1 MVRIS
6 LPCAWCHHAPKTA
19 SLIVNSDLVRYRS
32 RFILH
37 LQSAC
42 CGNIEGNVLISFYL
56 ELCFFFNFSK
66 DLTKPFFSSK
76 KLVQVLGSSSNA
88 SSGGM
93 EDPLEKV
100 VYVLTSNSFQKWI
113 LSQDEPDKMFYNCD
127 LETCAKQAFATH
139 LWFQENPDPEW
150 IKVWLVSF
158 TVYILYQ
165 FRTVIS
171 TSSKNV
177 RISRNK

>member
-1 MVRIS
+1 MVRIY
-6 LPCAWCHHAPKTA
+6 LPCAWWHHEQKDSIIDGPHCMFYFA
-19 SLIVNSDLVRYRS
+19 SVICILWKYWGQ
-32 RFILH
+32 RFNFFLH
-37 LQSAC
+37 RT
-42 CGNIEGNVLISFYL
+42 
-56 ELCFFFNFSK
+56 CFFFNFCK

-158 TVYILYQ
+158 IVHI
-165 FRTVIS
+165 
-171 TSSKNV
+171 
-177 RISRNK
+177 

>member
-1 MVRIS
+1 MFYF
-6 LPCAWCHHAPKTA
+6 A
-19 SLIVNSDLVRYRS
+19 SAICMLWKYWGQ
-32 RFILH
+32 RFNFLLH
-37 LQSAC
+37 RT
-42 CGNIEGNVLISFYL
+42 Y
-56 ELCFFFNFSK
+56 FFFNFSK
-66 DLTKPFFSSK
+66 DLTKLFFSSK
-76 KLVQVLGSSSNA
+76 KLVQVLGSSSSA

-158 TVYILYQ
+158 IVYISYQ

>member
-1 MVRIS
+1 MIWS
-6 LPCAWCHHAPKTA
+6 SCTKTA
-19 SLIVNSDLVRYRS
+19 SLTVRNDLVRYRS
-32 RFILH
+32 CFNLH

-42 CGNIEGNVLISFYL
+42 SGNIEGNILISFYIK
-56 ELCFFFNFSK
+56 LCFFFNFTK
-66 DLTKPFFSSK
+66 DLTKLFFFSK

-158 TVYILYQ
+158 VRHIFYQ
-165 FRTVIS
+165 FGMVIS
-171 TSSKNV
+171 TSTKIV

>member
-1 MVRIS
+1 MTV
-6 LPCAWCHHAPKTA
+6 H
-19 SLIVNSDLVRYRS
+19 NDLVRYRS
-32 RFILH
+32 CFILH

-42 CGNIEGNVLISFYL
+42 CGNIGGNFLISFYIFRT
-56 ELCFFFNFSK
+56 CFFFNFSK

-158 TVYILYQ
+158 IVYILYQ

-171 TSSKNV
+171 TSSKIV
-177 RISRNK
+177 